1 MDTRYSVKVSNLYN
15 KDVLYQLDDLTQ
27 DVKCYNKVLTINLN
41 DTVMYQITIYCPKM
55 ISEMN

>member
-27 DVKCYNKVLTINLN
+27 VVKCYDNVLTINLN